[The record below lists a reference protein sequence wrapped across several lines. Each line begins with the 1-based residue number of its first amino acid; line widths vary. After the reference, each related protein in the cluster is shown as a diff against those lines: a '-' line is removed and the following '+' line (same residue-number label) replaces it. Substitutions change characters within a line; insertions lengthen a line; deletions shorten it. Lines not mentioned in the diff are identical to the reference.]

1 MEMWLCS
8 QLCAEGKLEHGRAFF
23 HILLQLKQRLLLPLC
38 IPVDLEHLYYS
49 TPALHLQAVVL
60 HALLEPGLW

>member
-1 MEMWLCS
+1 M
-8 QLCAEGKLEHGRAFF
+8 AEHFF

-38 IPVDLEHLYYS
+38 ILIDLEHLYYS
-49 TPALHLQAVVL
+49 TPVFHLQAVVL